1 MELKITGYNK
11 WDLSVKKEVL
21 YEFAWSLRAK
31 INRLFKKDERQEN
44 PVLEALYQNSIKDS
58 GRLLETND
66 PIEILN
72 IEGRLDGLKNMIP
85 VLEGLRK

>member
-31 INRLFKKDERQEN
+31 INRLFTKDERQEN
-44 PVLEALYQNSIKDS
+44 PVLEALYQN
-58 GRLLETND
+58 
-66 PIEILN
+66 
-72 IEGRLDGLKNMIP
+72 
-85 VLEGLRK
+85 